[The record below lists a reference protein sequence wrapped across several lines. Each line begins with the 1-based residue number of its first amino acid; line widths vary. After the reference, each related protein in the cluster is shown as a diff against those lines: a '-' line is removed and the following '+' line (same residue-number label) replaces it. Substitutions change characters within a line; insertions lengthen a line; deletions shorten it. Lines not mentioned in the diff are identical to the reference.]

1 MIGRDHARVFS
12 RCVVAVILVSF
23 FLISVSGAAAAFKNI
38 KVGDQALP
46 VELEDLAGDT
56 HSFSSLKD
64 SKAVLVFFWATW
76 SQRSLKELE
85 DLKKI
90 QEMYEEKGLRILAVN
105 VENQNL
111 DSEDRRQISSIV
123 EKLGL
128 TFPIVLDKGLKTYS
142 SWGVIATPTT
152 ALVDEAGTVV
162 FDLSSYPTRGYMDI
176 EEAVQ
181 KALGLYVE
189 EEVTADSKPAYV
201 PDKNSMLHFGL
212 GKRLL
217 QKGFV
222 SKALP
227 ELEQAVVADTRY
239 PDPLIY
245 LGLARI
251 KDGNSEGAKE
261 AVDKALALD
270 SERSEAR
277 LLSAHL
283 LLEEQKLDEALSLL
297 QSSETV
303 PEEETSVKD
312 EEAPSSEETSAPE
325 EASAPEVASAEKTDE
340 TKAETAEESAAN
352 TPDSTDEKS
361 KETATDEKMVSGV
374 DLASVIALKEEGK
387 TDEAVKALET
397 YISSEL
403 KTFDIQLVKKPKLSA
418 MEKMQMM
425 MKGKGPKQ

>member
-111 DSEDRRQISSIV
+111 DSEDRAQISSIV

-128 TFPIVLDKGLKTYS
+128 TFPVVLDEGLKTYS

-162 FDLSSYPTRGYMDI
+162 FDLSSYPTRGYLDI
-176 EEAVQ
+176 DEAVQ

-189 EEVTADSKPAYV
+189 EEVAADRKPAYV

-227 ELEQAVVADTRY
+227 ELEQAAVADTHY
-239 PDPLIY
+239 PEPLIY

-251 KDGNSEGAKE
+251 RDGNSEGAKE

-270 SERSEAR
+270 GDRAEAR

-297 QSSETV
+297 QSSVTV
-303 PEEETSVKD
+303 PKKEASVKD
-312 EEAPSSEETSAPE
+312 EEAPVPE
-325 EASAPEVASAEKTDE
+325 AVQVEKAVE
-340 TKAETAEESAAN
+340 TKTAEESADA
-352 TPDSTDEKS
+352 DEKT
-361 KETATDEKMVSGV
+361 EPGV
-374 DLASVIALKEEGK
+374 DLANVIALKEDGK

-397 YISSEL
+397 YISSQL
-403 KTFDIQLVKKPKLSA
+403 KTFDIQLVKKSKLSA